1 MGRFL
6 IVLVVVAAIVAGVL
20 YYTGYDVISQLT
32 DDVNIK
38 SYLPPRSWTAN
49 IAAGVISG
57 LIVAL
62 LTSMF
67 ARK

>member
-6 IVLVVVAAIVAGVL
+6 VVLVIVAAVVAGVL
-20 YYTGYDVISQLT
+20 YYTGYDVIGNLT
-32 DDVNIK
+32 DDVNVRQW
-38 SYLPPRSWTAN
+38 LPPRSWAAN

-62 LTSMF
+62 ISKMF
-67 ARK
+67 SRG

>member
-20 YYTGYDVISQLT
+20 YYTGYDVIGNLT
-32 DDVNIK
+32 EDVKIREL
-38 SYLPPRSWTAN
+38 LPPRSWTAN

-62 LTSMF
+62 ISKMF
-67 ARK
+67 SRG